1 MAKVPDI
8 PGPLQ
13 RSWAKRGRGWAM
25 AQTPDVMTVEEA
37 AAYLRVTPRAV
48 KRARYE
54 RGLPA
59 CAKFKGLRFR
69 RSDIDKW
76 LSKIGVSRDNRN
88 RDSKA
93 NRGTGT
99 RSVSKRAR

>member
-1 MAKVPDI
+1 MAHV
-8 PGPLQ
+8 
-13 RSWAKRGRGWAM
+13 
-25 AQTPDVMTVEEA
+25 PDVMTVDEA
-37 AAYLRVTPRAV
+37 AAYMRTTPRAV
-48 KRARYE
+48 RRARYE

-59 CAKFKGLRFR
+59 CVHLKSLRFR
-69 RSDIDKW
+69 KCDIDRC
-76 LSKIGVSRDNRN
+76 LGQIGVTRDNRN